1 MPTILKTH
9 TRLLSSLLLASAAAT
24 GEASV
29 PGAAALP
36 ALVTANAPMRLDGAL
51 DDDAWRQAPVYDTF
65 HEYRPE
71 NGRPAPPQLRT
82 TVQLLVVDG
91 ALVFGIRA
99 WDDAPQ
105 QRQGALAR
113 RDKVG
118 MDQDFIGIW
127 LDPSGHGR
135 AAQFVR
141 INTAGVIS
149 DGMYRADEDLSDL
162 GPDFPIDAAVRLFA

>member
-36 ALVTANAPMRLDGAL
+36 ALVTANAPLRLDGAL
-51 DDDAWRQAPVYDTF
+51 ETSLAPGARVR
-65 HEYRPE
+65 HVSRIPARK
-71 NGRPAPPQLRT
+71 RPARAAAVRT

-127 LDPSGHGR
+127 LDPTGHGR

-141 INTAGVIS
+141 INMAGVIS
-149 DGMYRADEDLSDL
+149 DGMYRADEDSSDL
-162 GPDFPIDAAVRLFA
+162 GPDFPIDAAVKLFD